1 MPTYSYECAKCGSV
15 TDAFH
20 AMSASPKVAC
30 GDCGSKRTKK
40 LLGTGAGII
49 FKGSGF
55 YETDYKNNGKK
66 PKSAECKGESKSE
79 TKSDSKSESASSTT
93 KESKPKSKASAA

>member
-1 MPTYSYECAKCGSV
+1 MPTYSYECAKCGTV

-20 AMSASPKVAC
+20 MMSESPKVAC

-66 PKSAECKGESKSE
+66 SGSKSESKSE
-79 TKSDSKSESASSTT
+79 TKSESKSEKKAETKKSDSKKST
-93 KESKPKSKASAA
+93 SAA